1 MTSYHPD
8 RVDRQTMSKG
18 VQRIFS
24 QVSHTYELVNHL
36 LTFGLDVFWRRK
48 ASRIAARDGG
58 ERWLDV
64 CSGTGETA
72 AYLQKHANGGISVIT
87 ADFSLPMTRV
97 ASQKH
102 EAKQITMT
110 LADAK
115 QLPYPDN
122 TFDLVIISFAT
133 RNINKTRESLLEY
146 LREFRRVLKPGG
158 RFINLETSQPQSRFI
173 RWLFHL
179 YIRLT
184 VKPLGSFISGSKSG
198 YAYLSY
204 TVPRFYSADEF
215 VQILHEAGFRGAGF
229 QHMTLGLAAIHWA
242 MKL

>member
-1 MTSYHPD
+1 
-8 RVDRQTMSKG
+8 MSKG

-36 LTFGLDVFWRRK
+36 LTFGLDILWRRR
-48 ASRIAARDGG
+48 ASRTAAKGGG

-72 AYLQKHANGGISVIT
+72 AYLQKHTDSRTSVVT

-97 ASQKH
+97 ALQKYK
-102 EAKQITMT
+102 AKQIAMT

-115 QLPYPDN
+115 RLPYPDN

-133 RNINKTRESLLEY
+133 RNINKTRNGLLEY
-146 LREFRRVLKPGG
+146 LREFRRVLRPGG
-158 RFINLETSQPQSRFI
+158 RFVNLETSQPQSRLI

-179 YIRLT
+179 YIRMT
-184 VKPLGSFISGSKSG
+184 VKSLGSFISGSKSG
-198 YAYLSY
+198 YAYLS
-204 TVPRFYSADEF
+204 
-215 VQILHEAGFRGAGF
+215 
-229 QHMTLGLAAIHWA
+229 
-242 MKL
+242 

>member
-1 MTSYHPD
+1 
-8 RVDRQTMSKG
+8 MSKG
-18 VQRIFS
+18 VQHIFS
-24 QVSHTYELVNHL
+24 EVSHTYELVNHL
-36 LTFGLDVFWRRK
+36 LTFGLDVFWRRR
-48 ASRIAARDGG
+48 ASCTAAKGGG

-72 AYLQKHANGGISVIT
+72 AYLQRYADSRASVVT

-97 ASQKH
+97 AVQKH
-102 EAKQITMT
+102 EAKQIAMT

-115 QLPYPDN
+115 QLPYPDD
-122 TFDLVIISFAT
+122 TFDVVIITFAT
-133 RNINKTRESLLEY
+133 RNINNSRDGLLKH

-158 RFINLETSQPQSRFI
+158 RFVNLETSQPKSRLI

-179 YIRLT
+179 YIRIT

-204 TVPRFYSADEF
+204 TIPRFYSAEEF
-215 VQILHEAGFRGAGF
+215 ARMLSDAGFMNASFERL
-229 QHMTLGLAAIHWA
+229 TLGLAAIHRA
-242 MKL
+242 IKP

>member
-1 MTSYHPD
+1 
-8 RVDRQTMSKG
+8 MSKG

-24 QVSHTYELVNHL
+24 QVSHTYELINHL
-36 LTFGLDVFWRRK
+36 LTFGLDVFWRRR
-48 ASRIAARDGG
+48 ASRIAAKDGG

-72 AYLQKHANGGISVIT
+72 AYLLRHANDGVSVVT

-97 ASQKH
+97 ATQKH

-133 RNINKTRESLLEY
+133 RNINKNREGILEY
-146 LREFRRVLKPGG
+146 LQEFRRVLRPRG
-158 RFINLETSQPQSRFI
+158 RFINLETSQPQSRMI
-173 RWLFHL
+173 RWMFHL
-179 YIRLT
+179 YIRMT
-184 VKPLGSFISGSKSG
+184 VKPLGTFISGSKSG

-215 VQILHEAGFRGAGF
+215 VQILREAGFRSAGF
-229 QHMTLGLAAIHWA
+229 ERMTLGLAAIHWA
-242 MKL
+242 LKP

>member
-1 MTSYHPD
+1 
-8 RVDRQTMSKG
+8 MSKG

-24 QVSHTYELVNHL
+24 QVPYSYELVNHL
-36 LTFGLDVFWRRK
+36 LTFGLDVIWRRR
-48 ASRIAARDGG
+48 ATLIAAKDGG

-72 AYLQKHANGGISVIT
+72 AYLQKQANGRVSVVT
-87 ADFSLPMTRV
+87 ADFSLPMTRI
-97 ASQKH
+97 AAQKH
-102 EAKQITMT
+102 EAKQTALT

-115 QLPYPDN
+115 HLPYPDN

-133 RNINKTRESLLEY
+133 RNINNSREGLMEY
-146 LREFRRVLKPGG
+146 LQEFRRILRPGG
-158 RFINLETSQPQSRFI
+158 RFINLETSQPQSRLI

-179 YIRLT
+179 YIRMT

-204 TVPRFYSADEF
+204 TVPRFYPADDF
-215 VQILHEAGFRGAGF
+215 MQLLYNAGFRSVGF
-229 QHMTLGLAAIHWA
+229 EHMTLGLAAIHWA
-242 MKL
+242 IKP

>member
-1 MTSYHPD
+1 
-8 RVDRQTMSKG
+8 MSKG

-36 LTFGLDVFWRRK
+36 LTFGLDVFWRRR
-48 ASRIAARDGG
+48 ASHIAAKDGG
-58 ERWLDV
+58 ETWLDV

-72 AYLQKHANGGISVIT
+72 AYLQKHAKCRASVVT
-87 ADFSLPMTRV
+87 ADFSLPMIR
-97 ASQKH
+97 AAAQKH
-102 EAKQITMT
+102 EAKQIAMT

-122 TFDLVIISFAT
+122 TFDFVIISFAT
-133 RNINKTRESLLEY
+133 RNINKNREGLLEF
-146 LREFRRVLKPGG
+146 LREFRRVLRPGG
-158 RFINLETSQPQSRFI
+158 RFINLETSQPQSRLI

-179 YIRLT
+179 YIRMT
-184 VKPLGSFISGSKSG
+184 VKPLGSFISGSKAG

-215 VQILHEAGFRGAGF
+215 VRILRDAGFRRIRF
-229 QHMTLGLAAIHWA
+229 ERMTLGLAAIHWA
-242 MKL
+242 MKP

>member
-1 MTSYHPD
+1 M
-8 RVDRQTMSKG
+8 
-18 VQRIFS
+18 I
-24 QVSHTYELVNHL
+24 NHF

-48 ASRIAARDGG
+48 ASRIAAKDGG

-72 AYLQKHANGGISVIT
+72 AYLQKHANGRASVVT

-97 ASQKH
+97 ASQQHK
-102 EAKQITMT
+102 AKQIAMT
-110 LADAK
+110 LAAAK

-133 RNINKTRESLLEY
+133 RNINKNKESLLEY
-146 LREFRRVLKPGG
+146 LSEFRRVLKPGG
-158 RFINLETSQPQSRFI
+158 RFVNLETSQPKSRII

-184 VKPLGSFISGSKSG
+184 VKPLGTLISGSKSG
-198 YAYLSY
+198 YSYLAY
-204 TVPRFYSADEF
+204 TVPRFYSAEKFEF
-215 VQILHEAGFRGAGF
+215 ILREAGFSSVGF
-229 QHMTLGLAAIHWA
+229 KRMTLGLAAIHWA
-242 MKL
+242 IKP

>member
-1 MTSYHPD
+1 
-8 RVDRQTMSKG
+8 MSKG

-36 LTFGLDVFWRRK
+36 LTLGLDVFWRRR
-48 ASRIAARDGG
+48 ASCTAAKDGG

-72 AYLQKHANGGISVIT
+72 AYLQKHTDSRTSVVA

-97 ASQKH
+97 AAQKH
-102 EAKQITMT
+102 EAKQIAMT

-115 QLPYPDN
+115 RLPYPDN
-122 TFDLVIISFAT
+122 TFDLVIITFAT
-133 RNINKTRESLLEY
+133 RNINNSRKGLLEY
-146 LREFRRVLKPGG
+146 LQEFRRVLKPGG
-158 RFINLETSQPQSRFI
+158 RFVNLETSQPQSRLI

-179 YIRLT
+179 YIRMT
-184 VKPLGSFISGSKSG
+184 VKSLGSFISGSKSG

-204 TVPRFYSADEF
+204 TVPRFYSAEEF
-215 VQILHEAGFRGAGF
+215 ARILSDAGFMDASFERL
-229 QHMTLGLAAIHWA
+229 TLGLAAIHRA
-242 MKL
+242 IKP

>member
-1 MTSYHPD
+1 
-8 RVDRQTMSKG
+8 MSKG

-24 QVSHTYELVNHL
+24 KVSHTYELINHL
-36 LTFGLDVFWRRK
+36 LTFGLDVLWRRR
-48 ASRIAARDGG
+48 ASLIAAKNGG
-58 ERWLDV
+58 AKWLDV

-72 AYLQKHANGGISVIT
+72 AYLQKQADGGASVVT

-97 ASQKH
+97 AAKKH
-102 EAKQITMT
+102 EAKQIAMT

-133 RNINKTRESLLEY
+133 RNINTNRAGLMEY
-146 LREFRRVLKPGG
+146 LREFRRVLQPGG
-158 RFINLETSQPQSRFI
+158 RFVNLETSQPQSRLV

-179 YIRLT
+179 YIRMT
-184 VKPLGSFISGSKSG
+184 VKSLGSLISGSNSG

-204 TVPRFYSADEF
+204 TVPRFYSADQF
-215 VQILHEAGFRGAGF
+215 ARILSEAGFRSTGF
-229 QHMTLGLAAIHWA
+229 ERMTLGLAAIHWA
-242 MKL
+242 IKP

>member
-1 MTSYHPD
+1 
-8 RVDRQTMSKG
+8 MSKG

-24 QVSHTYELVNHL
+24 QVSHTYETINHL

-48 ASRIAARDGG
+48 ASRLAAKGG
-58 ERWLDV
+58 GKRWLDV

-72 AYLQKHANGGISVIT
+72 AYLQKHANGRVSVVT
-87 ADFSLPMTRV
+87 ADFSLPMIRV
-97 ASQKH
+97 AANKH
-102 EAKQITMT
+102 GAKQIAMT

-133 RNINKTRESLLEY
+133 RNINKSREGLLEY
-146 LREFRRVLKPGG
+146 LREFRRVLKSGG
-158 RFINLETSQPQSRFI
+158 RFINLETSQPESRFI

-179 YIRLT
+179 YIRMT
-184 VKPLGSFISGSKSG
+184 VKPLGSLISGSKSG

-204 TVPRFYSADEF
+204 TVPRFYSTEQFAR
-215 VQILHEAGFRGAGF
+215 ILTEAGFRNSGF
-229 QHMTLGLAAIHWA
+229 EPMTLGLAAIHWA
-242 MKL
+242 KKP